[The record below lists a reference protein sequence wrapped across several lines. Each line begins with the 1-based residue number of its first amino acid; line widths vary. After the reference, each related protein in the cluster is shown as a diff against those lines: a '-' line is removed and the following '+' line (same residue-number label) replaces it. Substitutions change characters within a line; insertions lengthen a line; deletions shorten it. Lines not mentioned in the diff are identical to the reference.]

1 MSIMNQAGKPVTG
14 QAFIGREKEL
24 KLLVEYLKM
33 GQSVAIIAPRRFGKT
48 SLVLEVLQQIKGK
61 EFYTAFIDVFTNPTL
76 ELLATSLTEEVLRNH
91 KLHNQFKTA
100 KNSASALI
108 KNIKLKA
115 VLDDFQFIIGFAEN
129 TKDEWELI
137 SESIEFVDAFSK
149 KHKKQM
155 ICAYDEFG
163 DIGKYPNGKELVK
176 LFRSKIQQHQNSTY
190 IFSGSYESVMNQMFV
205 DSKSPFHRM
214 TRIIKIGYIE
224 QSILV
229 KSLEERFDRIKIKVS
244 NLFVKN
250 IVSLT
255 KGHPYYSQL
264 AFQQVVLINA
274 LEGTPPSEIELLH
287 RLLMV
292 EKDYLEKVW
301 EDLSRNKEYIYTLL
315 SLTEGSKNIYSKLK
329 PTKIN
334 VARALKKL
342 EGMGIIFYEEDIGYY
357 IADPLF
363 HQWIIQR
370 I

>member
-1 MSIMNQAGKPVTG
+1 MNQAGKPVTG
-14 QAFIGREKEL
+14 QDFIGREKEL

-48 SLVLEVLQQIKGK
+48 SLVLEALKQIKGK
-61 EFYTAFIDVFTNPTL
+61 EFYTAFIDVFINPTL

-91 KLHNQFKTA
+91 KLHNQFKIA

-115 VLDDFQFIIGFAEN
+115 VLDDFQFIIGFTEN

-163 DIGKYPNGKELVK
+163 DIGKYPNGNELVK
-176 LFRSKIQQHQNSTY
+176 LFRSKIQQYQNSTY
-190 IFSGSYESVMNQMFV
+190 IFSGSYESAMNQMFV
-205 DSKSPFHRM
+205 DSKSPFYRM

-229 KSLEERFDRIKIKVS
+229 KSLEQRFHKIKIKVS
-244 NLFVKN
+244 KSFVKN
-250 IVSLT
+250 IVGLM
-255 KGHPYYSQL
+255 KGHPYYTQL
-264 AFQQVVLINA
+264 AFQQVVLVNA

-287 RLLMV
+287 RLLLV

-329 PTKIN
+329 ATKIN

-342 EGMGIIFYEEDIGYY
+342 EGMGMVFYEEENGYY